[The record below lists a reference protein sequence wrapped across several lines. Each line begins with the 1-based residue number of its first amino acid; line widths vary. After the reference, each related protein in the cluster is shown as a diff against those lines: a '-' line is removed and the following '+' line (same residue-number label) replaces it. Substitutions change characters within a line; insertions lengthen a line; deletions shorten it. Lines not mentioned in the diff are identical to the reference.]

1 MYQEQGSVLVFVEKQ
16 ESADDLLKD
25 LMKAGYDCISLHGGI
40 DQYDRDSAVVDFKN
54 GKIKLMVN
62 YGHVYHNKRIDKYN
76 FNLFKYLDCNVCG
89 CSWFRCEASYFGC
102 EL

>member
-1 MYQEQGSVLVFVEKQ
+1 MFVEKQ

-54 GKIKLMVN
+54 GKIKLMVTIWF
-62 YGHVYHNKRIDKYN
+62 YIQRAVIFLILLILFFYLISYHLR
-76 FNLFKYLDCNVCG
+76 LQHQWLPV
-89 CSWFRCEASYFGC
+89 A
-102 EL
+102 

>member
-1 MYQEQGSVLVFVEKQ
+1 MGVYQEQGSVLVFVEKQ

-54 GKIKLMVN
+54 GKIKLMV
-62 YGHVYHNKRIDKYN
+62 IE
-76 FNLFKYLDCNVCG
+76 NLKKILLDVRR
-89 CSWFRCEASYFGC
+89 FLYFC
-102 EL
+102 LIRLPHPLPLVV

>member
-1 MYQEQGSVLVFVEKQ
+1 MFSINIFFIQLLELLGIYQEQGSVLVFVEKQ

-62 YGHVYHNKRIDKYN
+62 YLQFQFSFLNHA
-76 FNLFKYLDCNVCG
+76 YLIII
-89 CSWFRCEASYFGC
+89 
-102 EL
+102 

>member
-1 MYQEQGSVLVFVEKQ
+1 MELLGVYQEQGSVLVFVEKQ

-54 GKIKLMVN
+54 GKIKLMVIEVGN
-62 YGHVYHNKRIDKYN
+62 QNEISSDVHSLYTFD
-76 FNLFKYLDCNVCG
+76 
-89 CSWFRCEASYFGC
+89 
-102 EL
+102 

>member
-1 MYQEQGSVLVFVEKQ
+1 MLGVYQEQGSVLVFVEKQ

-54 GKIKLMVN
+54 GKIKLMVMEI
-62 YGHVYHNKRIDKYN
+62 G
-76 FNLFKYLDCNVCG
+76 NLKKISLDVH
-89 CSWFRCEASYFGC
+89 SLYTFA
-102 EL
+102 

>member
-40 DQYDRDSAVVDFKN
+40 DQYDRDSAIVDFKN
-54 GKIKLMVN
+54 GKIKLMVTIFSREMLNVN
-62 YGHVYHNKRIDKYN
+62 YS
-76 FNLFKYLDCNVCG
+76 LL
-89 CSWFRCEASYFGC
+89 
-102 EL
+102 L

>member
-1 MYQEQGSVLVFVEKQ
+1 LGVYQEQGSVLVFVEKQ

-54 GKIKLMVN
+54 GKIKLMV
-62 YGHVYHNKRIDKYN
+62 IEN
-76 FNLFKYLDCNVCG
+76 FKKILLDVRR
-89 CSWFRCEASYFGC
+89 FLYFC
-102 EL
+102 LIRLPHLLPLVV